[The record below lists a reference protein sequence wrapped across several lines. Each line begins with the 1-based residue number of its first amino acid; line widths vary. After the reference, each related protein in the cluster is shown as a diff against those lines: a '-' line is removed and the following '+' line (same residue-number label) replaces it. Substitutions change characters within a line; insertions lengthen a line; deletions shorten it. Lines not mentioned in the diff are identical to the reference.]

1 LASGVSN
8 KGKKSDFARLVT
20 DGIVDNRPD
29 MYNYVPKRVV
39 EKSEAEKMGWIH
51 YYDGHSMCVNGHV
64 AARYVSNTAICV
76 DCKRLAEGKPAIY
89 SPGATADSLIGI
101 PDHVNPIA
109 NSKFAWTDDKKSQLL
124 SAWVNT
130 GGDMIAA
137 AKIVGCQP
145 EHVIDLKASDPDFQA
160 AYEAARL
167 KVDQVQLWSMESR
180 GSGNDRVGLAMAQSK
195 FIEFGA
201 KQGLA
206 DRPAINPEQMRAE
219 LANMLSSLKRSAD
232 QRERLKATIRASRG
246 VGSTDTPA
254 ADSADA
260 GVEIEIVLGSPYDG
274 SDLV

>member
-1 LASGVSN
+1 MRKRA
-8 KGKKSDFARLVT
+8 GKAEFARGVCDSIK
-20 DGIVDNRPD
+20 DGRPD
-29 MYNYVPKRVV
+29 LYNSPAKRIV
-39 EKSEAEKMGWIH
+39 EVEEAEKMGWTC
-51 YYDGHSMCVNGHV
+51 YFDGRTVCPQGHI
-64 AARYVSNTAICV
+64 AARYVVNHGICV

-89 SPGATADSLIGI
+89 SKTPFTDDLTGA
-101 PDHVNPIA
+101 PVYVNPIA
-109 NSKFAWTDDKKSQLL
+109 NAKFAWTDEKKQQLL

-145 EHVIDLKASDPDFQA
+145 EHVIDLKASDTEFQA
-160 AYEAARL
+160 AYEAARV

-195 FIEFGA
+195 FTEFGA

-219 LANMLSSLKRSAD
+219 LAQILSSIKRSIAA
-232 QRERLKATIRASRG
+232 EEGLLATIRANRKLPPSN
-246 VGSTDTPA
+246 TPA
-254 ADSADA
+254 AAAADD
-260 GVEIEIVLGSPYDG
+260 GVEIEDVLAPSYDG

>member
-1 LASGVSN
+1 VSN
-8 KGKKSDFARLVT
+8 KGKKSEFARLVT

-29 MYNYVPKRVV
+29 MYNYVAKRIV
-39 EKSEAEKMGWIH
+39 EKAEAEKMGWTH

-64 AARYVSNTAICV
+64 AARYVSNNAICV
-76 DCKRLAEGKPAIY
+76 DCKRLAEGKPAVY
-89 SPGATADSLIGI
+89 TPGATADSLIGLL
-101 PDHVNPIA
+101 DHVNPMA
-109 NSKFAWTDDKKSQLL
+109 NAKFAWTADKKSQLL

-145 EHVIDLKASDPDFQA
+145 EHVIDLKASDPEFQA
-160 AYEAARL
+160 DYEAARL

-195 FIEFGA
+195 FTEFGA

-206 DRPAINPEQMRAE
+206 DRPTINPEQARAE
-219 LANMLSSLKRSAD
+219 LTQMLSVLKGSID
-232 QRERLKATIRASRG
+232 QQERLRAIIRANKSVG
-246 VGSTDTPA
+246 QTNTPATADADADVEVEIILGSTHD
-254 ADSADA
+254 D
-260 GVEIEIVLGSPYDG
+260 

>member
-1 LASGVSN
+1 VSN
-8 KGKKSDFARLVT
+8 KGKKSEFARLVT
-20 DGIVDNRPD
+20 DGITDQRPD
-29 MYNYVPKRVV
+29 MYNYVAKRIV
-39 EKSEAEKMGWIH
+39 ELAEAEKMGWTH
-51 YYDGHSMCVNGHV
+51 YFDGHSMCVHGHI
-64 AARYVSNTAICV
+64 AARYVKNTALCV

-89 SPGATADSLIGI
+89 TPGASAESLIGLI
-101 PDHVNPIA
+101 DHVNPIA

-145 EHVIDLKASDPDFQA
+145 EHVIDLKTSDVEFQA
-160 AYEAARL
+160 AYEAARM

-195 FIEFGA
+195 FTEFGA

-206 DRPAINPEQMRAE
+206 DRPTINPEQARAE
-219 LANMLSSLKRSAD
+219 LAQILSSLKRSLD
-232 QRERLKATIRASRG
+232 QQDGLRAVIRTNRG
-246 VGSTDTPA
+246 VGPIDPAPA
-254 ADSADA
+254 ADADKDME
-260 GVEIEIVLGSPYDG
+260 VEIILGSSHDD

>member
-1 LASGVSN
+1 VSN
-8 KGKKSDFARLVT
+8 KGKKSEFARLVT

-29 MYNYVPKRVV
+29 MYNYVAKRIV
-39 EKSEAEKMGWIH
+39 EKDEAGKMGWTH

-76 DCKRLAEGKPAIY
+76 DCKRLGEGKPAIY
-89 SPGATADSLIGI
+89 TPGASAESLIGL

-109 NSKFAWTDDKKSQLL
+109 QAKFAWTADKKTQLL

-130 GGDMIAA
+130 GGDMLAA

-145 EHVIDLKASDPDFQA
+145 EHVIDLKVSDPEFQA
-160 AYEAARL
+160 AYESARL

-195 FIEFGA
+195 FTEFGA
-201 KQGLA
+201 KSGLA
-206 DRPAINPEQMRAE
+206 DRPTINPEQARAE
-219 LANMLSSLKRSAD
+219 LAQILSTLKRSAN
-232 QRERLKATIRASRG
+232 QRDGLRATIRANRG
-246 VGSTDTPA
+246 VGPTNPAPA
-254 ADSADA
+254 ADANTDVE
-260 GVEIEIVLGSPYDG
+260 VEIILGDAHDD

>member
-1 LASGVSN
+1 MSN
-8 KGKKSDFARLVT
+8 KGKKTEFARTVA

-29 MYNYVPKRVV
+29 LYNYVAKRIV
-39 EKSEAEKMGWIH
+39 EKAEAEKMGWTH

-64 AARYVSNTAICV
+64 AARYVSNNAICV
-76 DCKRLAEGKPAIY
+76 DCKRLAEGKPAVY
-89 SPGATADSLIGI
+89 TPGATADSLIGLL
-101 PDHVNPIA
+101 DHVNPMA
-109 NSKFAWTDDKKSQLL
+109 NAKFAWTADKKSQLL

-145 EHVIDLKASDPDFQA
+145 EHVIDLKASDPEFQA
-160 AYEAARL
+160 DYEAARL

-195 FIEFGA
+195 FTEFGA

-206 DRPAINPEQMRAE
+206 DRPTINPEQARAE
-219 LANMLSSLKRSAD
+219 LTQMLSVLKGSID
-232 QRERLKATIRASRG
+232 QQERLRATIRANKSVG
-246 VGSTDTPA
+246 QTNTPATADADADVEVEIILGSTHD
-254 ADSADA
+254 D
-260 GVEIEIVLGSPYDG
+260 